1 MSMQSLCHCLKEELR
16 KYDNLI
22 ASLETRRASTPCSQE
37 GRRPGLEMHGEPHL
51 EMELDLH
58 RRDLGLTLARIVV
71 WTQECKLRMRMM
83 AVLIEGCASEQGE
96 RPDNMEPST
105 AT

>member
-1 MSMQSLCHCLKEELR
+1 
-16 KYDNLI
+16 
-22 ASLETRRASTPCSQE
+22 
-37 GRRPGLEMHGEPHL
+37 
-51 EMELDLH
+51 MELDLH